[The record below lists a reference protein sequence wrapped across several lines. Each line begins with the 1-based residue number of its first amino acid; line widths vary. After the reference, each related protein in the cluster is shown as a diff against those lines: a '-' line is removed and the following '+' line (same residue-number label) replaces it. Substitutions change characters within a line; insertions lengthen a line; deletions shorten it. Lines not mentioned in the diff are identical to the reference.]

1 MMSKW
6 KRVLKHA
13 VTGYMPQGTGNGVPK
28 PLLNQIKVEAN
39 PEVSEP
45 LKQEKSQELSKMP
58 EEEHDEQELEDDGEK
73 PECFRNFDDTG
84 GYDDTDEECTTCNW
98 ADDCQNGSPEREA
111 SDEGETGES
120 KVEDAERPQRVKDVE
135 PAKVESSEKP
145 DKFTITKM
153 MKTKAFREDGSSYLK
168 TMPRGVGEVY
178 TGEPPGKD
186 DIEAILVPQ
195 FGGGEYSVINQST
208 KKVVKRYKFDGAAK
222 DPDEPVQEPSPQ
234 SAPLAAAFQGVLA
247 PPLQMQQQP
256 GVPSQPQFNPTVDK
270 IQAALAQGSVKA
282 VDQLT
287 AMAAKYADADD
298 MDKFNAVMATLTQA
312 LTGQKQASSSDRLT
326 DMLERDR
333 TMMMTML
340 LEGKKGKETSSS
352 DIVRETM
359 GTMKE
364 MFSMAKEFAPQ
375 GEDTGVAMVREVSGV
390 VKDSLKEVTDTVIQ
404 VTGSKPLKQI
414 EPAEEKIVYKCEKC
428 GREVQPRWAVCPY
441 CGVKFTG
448 IITPPPLQAPVVIGQ
463 IPTETFRK
471 SAPPLPLEIKDKMDY
486 LRRLAVF
493 IQESHDPV
501 VKGSALLKA
510 AGPEEKVM
518 LLFTANFGYGN
529 IMKLAQPWRH
539 STEIPEGEAIFR
551 VIESAN
557 GRLWINKFFAAIRKS
572 AEEEGLVLEQGTINH
587 YLEEINKYSVIKFS
601 FKPKPKP
608 DAGPNLV
615 PQPVMKKVR
624 GQQVGMSKCPI
635 CEDMVPTL
643 ELKEH
648 LFTMH
653 PKKPAVV
660 QQRVAE
666 AIKHGAA
673 VLPRMDQE
681 QALNLPPLPE
691 EPPQETPQEPL
702 APNGDGTEEE

>member
-1 MMSKW
+1 MMSRW

-13 VTGYMPQGTGNGVPK
+13 VTGYMPQGTGNGVSK

-45 LKQEKSQELSKMP
+45 LKQEKLQELSKMP
-58 EEEHDEQELEDDGEK
+58 KEEHDEQELEDDDDEK

-98 ADDCQNGSPEREA
+98 ADDCQNGSSKREG
-111 SDEGETGES
+111 SDEGETGET
-120 KVEDAERPQRVKDVE
+120 KVEDAERPQRIKEVG
-135 PAKVESSEKP
+135 PSKVESADKP

-168 TMPRGVGEVY
+168 PIPKGVGEVY

-208 KKVVKRYKFDGAAK
+208 KKVVKRYKFDGPPR
-222 DPDEPVQEPSPQ
+222 DPDEPIVDTPTQ
-234 SAPLAAAFQGVLA
+234 STPLAASLQGILT
-247 PPLQMQQQP
+247 PPLQTQQQP
-256 GVPSQPQFNPTVDK
+256 GVPSQPQFNPAVDK

-282 VDQLT
+282 VEQLT

-312 LTGQKQASSSDRLT
+312 LTGQKQATSSDRLT

-340 LEGKKGKETSSS
+340 LEGRKGKETSPS

-404 VTGSKPLKQI
+404 VTGSRPLKQLDQ
-414 EPAEEKIVYKCEKC
+414 PAEEKIVYKCEKC

-448 IITPPPLQAPVVIGQ
+448 IITPPPAQAPVVIGQ
-463 IPTETFRK
+463 VPTETFRK
-471 SAPPLPLEIKDKMDY
+471 SAPPLPPEIKDKMDY

-501 VKGSALLKA
+501 IKGSALLKA

-518 LLFTANFGYGN
+518 LLFTASFGYAN

-551 VIESAN
+551 TIESAN
-557 GRLWINKFFAAIRKS
+557 GRLWINRFFAAIRKA

-587 YLEEINKYSVIKFS
+587 YLGEINKYSVVKFS
-601 FKPKPKP
+601 FRPKPKP

-615 PQPVMKKVR
+615 KQPEMKKVK
-624 GQQVGMSKCPI
+624 GQQVGISVCPV
-635 CEDMVPTL
+635 CQEKVPTL

-673 VLPRMDQE
+673 VLPRMEQE
-681 QALNLPPLPE
+681 NLRLPALPE
-691 EPPQETPQEPL
+691 EQPQEPL
-702 APNGDGTEEE
+702 TPNGDGTEEE